1 MIVANDKF
9 VVQENELNGYK
20 FQLVLVIKKLEKV
33 QEIVF
38 SFDQRVSMFY
48 TKNTQGDFGTYRC
61 ISKNSIGQAEEVV
74 ELYGQFPDHL
84 LFILWWGLDCGHGDD
99 RGDPSSC
106 RFCLISSQSFPI
118 SSSRDAQQDPNLLC
132 VPKQQ
137 PGHRLRAGLRDP
149 GPRTAAYKVAFQTG
163 HGVEC

>member
-33 QEIVF
+33 QEIEL
-38 SFDQRVSMFY
+38 RVSMFY

-74 ELYGQFPDHL
+74 ELYGQFPDHQYVGDWIVVMVMTEAEE
-84 LFILWWGLDCGHGDD
+84 ILAPAD
-99 RGDPSSC
+99 
-106 RFCLISSQSFPI
+106 F
-118 SSSRDAQQDPNLLC
+118 
-132 VPKQQ
+132 V
-137 PGHRLRAGLRDP
+137 
-149 GPRTAAYKVAFQTG
+149 
-163 HGVEC
+163 